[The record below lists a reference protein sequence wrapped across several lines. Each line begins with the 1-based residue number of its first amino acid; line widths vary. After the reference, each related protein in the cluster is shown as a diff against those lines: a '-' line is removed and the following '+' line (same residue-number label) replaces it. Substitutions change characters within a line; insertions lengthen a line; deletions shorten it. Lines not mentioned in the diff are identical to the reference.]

1 MTQAF
6 IRYMISSNIGEVL
19 GVFMFSL
26 FGLPDGFNSIQLLLV
41 NLITDGFPAMAL
53 SFNPADEDIMLKP
66 PRSKDDGIVNSWVL
80 IRYFSI
86 GIYIGLATVGVFV
99 YWYCFYFWAPDGHT
113 LVEISQLANWT
124 ECPNWSTTQFTPV
137 NFGSIDFNKVDRC
150 SYFTSGKTMAS
161 TMSLTVIILVEMFNC
176 WNAVSEK
183 NSLFKT
189 GLTSNRYL
197 LPVTLGCIAF
207 YALLL
212 YLPGIRYI
220 FSLEPLSWQDW
231 LVAVIFSLPVILIEE
246 GLKYLSQT
254 KVNQPVTQQQGSGNP
269 APLKL
274 STAGSIA
281 PADVTKPAPGDDE
294 IHLRTV
300 ESDMATNDQPPESS
314 TLQRLKKSTSMQV
327 PLMTQSISPRLK
339 RGDKVKDD

>member
-1 MTQAF
+1 
-6 IRYMISSNIGEVL
+6 MISSNIGEVL
-19 GVFMFSL
+19 GVFLFSF

-53 SFNPADEDIMLKP
+53 SFNPADDDIMLKP
-66 PRSKDDGIVNSWVL
+66 PRSKDDGIVNGWVL

-99 YWYCFYFWAPDGHT
+99 YWYCFYTWAPDQHT
-113 LVEISQLANWT
+113 LVQLSQLVSWT
-124 ECPNWSTTQFTPV
+124 ECPTWSTTEFAPV
-137 NFGSIDFNKVDRC
+137 NFAGVDFGKVDRC
-150 SYFTSGKTMAS
+150 SYFTTGKSMAS

-183 NSLFKT
+183 NSLFRT

-220 FSLEPLSWQDW
+220 FTLEPLAWQDW
-231 LVAVIFSLPVILIEE
+231 GVAIAFSFPVILLEE
-246 GLKYLSQT
+246 GLKYLSQKRPNSTGACPTTTPRVTRPKPT
-254 KVNQPVTQQQGSGNP
+254 KQDDQEEQVPSKPDTEDT
-269 APLKL
+269 
-274 STAGSIA
+274 TA
-281 PADVTKPAPGDDE
+281 
-294 IHLRTV
+294 
-300 ESDMATNDQPPESS
+300 
-314 TLQRLKKSTSMQV
+314 TLQRHQSVLLPVPESNPPEADDRSKRLGSLQLTSPPEIQKH
-327 PLMTQSISPRLK
+327 SLK
-339 RGDKVKDD
+339 RKDKVKDD